1 MLMKNFIVQLPRGLQ
16 ARHTALFVRKVSSF
30 KSEVILSKSEVILSK
45 SGKVANGKDIMK
57 IMDLVIKEG
66 DEITL
71 VVHGF
76 DEQAVMETLK
86 NIFQTLHKYNE

>member
-30 KSEVILSKSEVILSK
+30 KSEVILSK

>member
-1 MLMKNFIVQLPRGLQ
+1 MLMKNLIVQLPRGLQ

-30 KSEVILSKSEVILSK
+30 KSEVILSK

-86 NIFQTLHKYNE
+86 KYLSNLT

>member
-1 MLMKNFIVQLPRGLQ
+1 MLMKNLIVQLPRGLQ

-30 KSEVILSKSEVILSK
+30 KSEVILSK

-71 VVHGF
+71 VVHEF
-76 DEQAVMETLK
+76 DEQVAMKTLK
-86 NIFQTLHKYNE
+86 KYLSNLT

>member
-1 MLMKNFIVQLPRGLQ
+1 MLMKNLIVQLPRGLQ

-30 KSEVILSKSEVILSK
+30 KSEVILSK

-71 VVHGF
+71 VVYGF
-76 DEQAVMETLK
+76 DEQVAMKTLK
-86 NIFQTLHKYNE
+86 KYLSNLT

>member
-30 KSEVILSKSEVILSK
+30 KSEVILSK

-86 NIFQTLHKYNE
+86 KYLSNLT

>member
-1 MLMKNFIVQLPRGLQ
+1 MLMKNLIVQLPRGLQ

-30 KSEVILSKSEVILSK
+30 KSEVILSKS
-45 SGKVANGKDIMK
+45 GKVANGKDIMK

-66 DEITL
+66 DEIIL

-76 DEQAVMETLK
+76 DEQVAMKTLK
-86 NIFQTLHKYNE
+86 KYLSNLT

>member
-30 KSEVILSKSEVILSK
+30 KSEVILSKS
-45 SGKVANGKDIMK
+45 GRVANGKDIMK

-86 NIFQTLHKYNE
+86 KYLSNLT